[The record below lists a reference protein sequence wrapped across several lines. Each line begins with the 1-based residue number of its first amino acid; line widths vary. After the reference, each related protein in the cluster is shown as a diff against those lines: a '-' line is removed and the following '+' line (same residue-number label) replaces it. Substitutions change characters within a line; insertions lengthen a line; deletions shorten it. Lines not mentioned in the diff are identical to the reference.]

1 MRIAIFGGSFDP
13 LHLAHVAIVQNALN
27 KLDID
32 KLIVV
37 PTYLNPF
44 KSSFY
49 LDPQT
54 RFELLKKVFIK
65 FEQVE
70 VSNYEINQLAPSYS
84 INTVNYLKDLYN
96 PSKIY
101 LIIGEDNI
109 EDLDKW
115 YKYNELKELVEFVV
129 ASRIGFKSKKANEFK
144 SLDINIDISST
155 QLRNSMNLAYIP
167 IEIKDDILNLK
178 REGKVFEY

>member
-101 LIIGEDNI
+101 LIIGEDNM
-109 EDLDKW
+109 ENLEKW
-115 YKYNELKELVEFVV
+115 YKYDELKKLVEFVI
-129 ASRIGFKSKKANEFK
+129 ASRAGFE
-144 SLDINIDISST
+144 
-155 QLRNSMNLAYIP
+155 
-167 IEIKDDILNLK
+167 
-178 REGKVFEY
+178 

>member
-13 LHLAHVAIVQNALN
+13 LHLAHVAIVQNALK

-32 KLIVV
+32 KLLIV

-54 RFELLKKVFIK
+54 RFELLKKVFVK
-65 FEQVE
+65 FEKVE
-70 VSNYEINQLAPSYS
+70 VSNYEINQLSPSYS
-84 INTVNYLKDLYN
+84 INTVNYLKDLYK

-109 EDLDKW
+109 ENLEQW

-129 ASRIGFKSKKANEFK
+129 ASRAGFETKKANEFK
-144 SLDINIDISST
+144 CLDIRIDISST
-155 QLRNSMNLAYIP
+155 KLREKINLDYIP
-167 IEIKDDILNLK
+167 KEIKDDILNLNKK
-178 REGKVFEY
+178 R

>member
-13 LHLAHVAIVQNALN
+13 LHLAHVAIVQSALN
-27 KLDID
+27 ELDID

-54 RFELLKKVFIK
+54 RYELLKKVFIK
-65 FEQVE
+65 FEKVE

-84 INTVNYLKDLYN
+84 VNTVNYLKNLYN
-96 PSKIY
+96 PSKIF
-101 LIIGEDNI
+101 LIIGE
-109 EDLDKW
+109 
-115 YKYNELKELVEFVV
+115 
-129 ASRIGFKSKKANEFK
+129 R
-144 SLDINIDISST
+144 
-155 QLRNSMNLAYIP
+155 RH
-167 IEIKDDILNLK
+167 
-178 REGKVFEY
+178 

>member
-101 LIIGEDNI
+101 LKGKIW
-109 EDLDKW
+109 L
-115 YKYNELKELVEFVV
+115 LKL
-129 ASRIGFKSKKANEFK
+129 
-144 SLDINIDISST
+144 
-155 QLRNSMNLAYIP
+155 Q
-167 IEIKDDILNLK
+167 
-178 REGKVFEY
+178 

>member
-13 LHLAHVAIVQNALN
+13 IHIAHVAIVENALS

-32 KLIVV
+32 KLVVV

-44 KSSFY
+44 KNSFY
-49 LDPQT
+49 LDPEI
-54 RFELLKKVFIK
+54 RFKLLKKVFHK
-65 FEQVE
+65 FKKVE
-70 VSNYEINQLAPSYS
+70 VSNYEINQQKLSYT
-84 INTVNYLKDLYN
+84 INTVTYLKNLYN

-109 EDLDKW
+109 DDLNKW
-115 YKYNELKELVEFVV
+115 YKFDELKVLVEFIV
-129 ASRIGFKSKKANEFK
+129 ASRPGFETKEANKFK
-144 SLDINIDISST
+144 SLDININISST
-155 QLRNSMNLAYIP
+155 SLRDNIDLDYIP

-178 REGKVFEY
+178 EKGKSF

>member
-1 MRIAIFGGSFDP
+1 MLNESLIHPTAIISDKAVIGKN
-13 LHLAHVAIVQNALN
+13 VQIGQFTTIYDN
-27 KLDID
+27 
-32 KLIVV
+32 
-37 PTYLNPF
+37 
-44 KSSFY
+44 
-49 LDPQT
+49 
-54 RFELLKKVFIK
+54 
-65 FEQVE
+65 VE
-70 VSNYEINQLAPSYS
+70 ISDYEITQQKPSYS
-84 INTVNYLKDLYN
+84 IDTVNYLKNLYK